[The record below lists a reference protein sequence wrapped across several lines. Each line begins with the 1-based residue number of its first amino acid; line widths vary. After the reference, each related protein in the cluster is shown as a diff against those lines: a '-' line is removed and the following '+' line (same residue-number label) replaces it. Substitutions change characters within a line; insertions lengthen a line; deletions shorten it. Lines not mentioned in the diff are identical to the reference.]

1 MVALARGE
9 SKPGP
14 WLNRR
19 RSRELPRNDP
29 DDERKRRAE
38 GETRRPLRS
47 TGQTLVGGAD
57 LRTGAQAGS
66 LAATTH
72 PAAAHARRKTAGA
85 EPRRGRLRRLPEVR
99 RRIPRLSGQ
108 TFHLPQAPCAGA
120 KAQPEGRRG
129 EV

>member
-9 SKPGP
+9 SESGP

-38 GETRRPLRS
+38 GETRRSLRS

-57 LRTGAQAGS
+57 VRTGAQARS

-85 EPRRGRLRRLPEVR
+85 EPRRGRLRKLPEVR
-99 RRIPRLSGQ
+99 RRITRLFGQ
-108 TFHLPQAPCAGA
+108 TFHLPQTPFAGA
-120 KAQPEGRRG
+120 KARQERRSD